1 MVTKPRRAQG
11 VHAAGNYISLSLR
24 LKPGADGADAGEV
37 LGVFPWPFF
46 LDANSMLNK
55 HLGYWYGK
63 HDIGNYND
71 Y

>member
-24 LKPGADGADAGEV
+24 LKPGADGADGADAVEAQ
-37 LGVFPWPFF
+37 GVFPWPFF

-55 HLGYWYGK
+55 HLVGGF
-63 HDIGNYND
+63 GT
-71 Y
+71 